1 MTLMRSPI
9 LETGLEPVRA
19 VCGSRTNAYQPGMMY
34 VKDRN
39 PDSICDTALAFL
51 VINSPYM
58 LNHFGGTD
66 KEPGIRLD
74 ALTFNSILRLGHCL
88 CRGK

>member
-1 MTLMRSPI
+1 
-9 LETGLEPVRA
+9 
-19 VCGSRTNAYQPGMMY
+19 MY

-51 VINSPYM
+51 IMNSPYM
-58 LNHFGGTD
+58 LNSFGGSN

-74 ALTFNSILRLGHCL
+74 ALTCNSILS
-88 CRGK
+88 